1 MKITEWF
8 ARAVAAGLMPECK
21 EITAI
26 FLKISG
32 DYFWVITGGNSWQ
45 DMKTYYSIPSD
56 LVSESNDKKITLHSN
71 GKDLYS
77 LEWRKPTKQDVGKMC
92 WLLTIDSFDGKVIML
107 ISLAEEDLYSE
118 FSYQIL
124 LADHG
129 QIAPTEADFLKVYGD
144 DND

>member
-1 MKITEWF
+1 MIRQLSVTEWF

-21 EITAI
+21 EVTAI

-45 DMKTYYSIPSD
+45 DMKTYYSITSD
-56 LVSESNDKKITLHSN
+56 LISESNDKKITLRSN

-77 LEWRKPTKQDVGKMC
+77 LEWTKPTEQDVGKMC
-92 WLLTIDSFDGKVIML
+92 WFWNRSA
-107 ISLAEEDLYSE
+107 ISLVALDYHRLNLIANNVD
-118 FSYQIL
+118 FCGL

-129 QIAPTEADFLKVYGD
+129 QIAPTEADFLKVYGG
-144 DND
+144 